1 MTLDRY
7 GHLLNDDLA
16 SVADALGEAID
27 STAVLRQYSGP
38 SNEAE
43 SA

>member
-1 MTLDRY
+1 MTLDRN
-7 GHLLNDDLA
+7 GHLLHDDLTG
-16 SVADALGEAID
+16 VAGALGKAID
-27 STAVLRQYSGP
+27 STAVSLRYSGP

>member
-7 GHLLNDDLA
+7 GHLLNDDLTG
-16 SVADALGEAID
+16 VADALVKAID
-27 STAVLRQYSGP
+27 STALSRHSGP